1 MKDENAEDGVRVE
14 RFFGLIRVFASAT
27 LKPGLY
33 GRGSVEQGFR
43 SQCGKDDQAVD
54 RAAGPAHEN
63 EIRSSRIVRLRVEQS
78 QDWTE

>member
-33 GRGSVEQGFR
+33 GAQWSRASGRSVA
-43 SQCGKDDQAVD
+43 KT
-54 RAAGPAHEN
+54 
-63 EIRSSRIVRLRVEQS
+63 IR
-78 QDWTE
+78 T